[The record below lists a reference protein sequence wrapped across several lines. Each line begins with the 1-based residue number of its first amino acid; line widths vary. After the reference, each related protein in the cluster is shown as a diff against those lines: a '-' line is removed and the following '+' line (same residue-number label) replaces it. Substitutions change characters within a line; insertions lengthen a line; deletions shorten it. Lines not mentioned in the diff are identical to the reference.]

1 MFSTSTNNLLQ
12 TKYNEEAVNIQEH
25 VRKIQWYSELKTYS
39 QAGIIKP
46 KKGRIPRREAE
57 KMISLIIVV
66 LRAHL

>member
-25 VRKIQWYSELKTYS
+25 VRKIQWSSELKSYLK
-39 QAGIIKP
+39 AEIIQP
-46 KKGRIPRREAE
+46 KKGRIPRGEAE
-57 KMISLIIVV
+57 KIISLIIVV